1 VSNLPLAFFGGV
13 NEWLIVLVVVI
24 VLFGGTQIPKLM
36 RGIGQGVGELKK
48 GLDEGR
54 QGLEATNEP
63 EDKKS

>member
-1 VSNLPLAFFGGV
+1 MSNLPLAFFGGV